1 MPTDL
6 EAVFRRKREAQDE
19 MQTLVTI
26 MLVCLIIFLGMFGL
40 VVEVR
45 DCAVLG
51 RISRL
56 SFMVIARSPDCHE
69 SARAIIS

>member
-40 VVEVR
+40 VVEVFR
-45 DCAVLG
+45 Q
-51 RISRL
+51 
-56 SFMVIARSPDCHE
+56 
-69 SARAIIS
+69 